1 MEISW
6 KMKPIT
12 KRKKTTNTGQEI
24 TQIIDLIDK
33 DIKQLLPLLSH
44 MFKKLGERFS
54 MITTDVEGIKEIQVE
69 LLEIKK
75 YIRCN

>member
-12 KRKKTTNTGQEI
+12 RRKKTTNTGQEI
-24 TQIIDLIDK
+24 TQIIELIDK
-33 DIKQLLPLLSH
+33 DIKQLLLLLSH
-44 MFKKLGERFS
+44 MLKKLGERLS
-54 MITTDVEGIKEIQVE
+54 MIITDVEGIKEIQVD

>member
-1 MEISW
+1 
-6 KMKPIT
+6 MKPIT
-12 KRKKTTNTGQEI
+12 RRKKKTNTGQEI

>member
-1 MEISW
+1 
-6 KMKPIT
+6 MKPIT
-12 KRKKTTNTGQEI
+12 RKKKKTNTGQEI

>member
-1 MEISW
+1 
-6 KMKPIT
+6 MKPIT
-12 KRKKTTNTGQEI
+12 RRKKTTNTGQEI
-24 TQIIDLIDK
+24 TQIIELIDK

-44 MFKKLGERFS
+44 MLKKLGERLS
-54 MITTDVEGIKEIQVE
+54 MIITDVEGIKEIQVD

>member
-1 MEISW
+1 
-6 KMKPIT
+6 MKPIT

>member
-12 KRKKTTNTGQEI
+12 RRKKTTNTGQEI
-24 TQIIDLIDK
+24 TQIIELIDK
-33 DIKQLLPLLSH
+33 DIKQLLLLLSH
-44 MFKKLGERFS
+44 MLKKLGERLS
-54 MITTDVEGIKEIQVE
+54 MIITDVEGIKEIQVD

-75 YIRCN
+75 YIRFN